1 MGAVVRVN
9 KRDENMPFLVKSK
22 EFAERRT
29 ASPYFATVPRV
40 SILQSMISAKLLKI
54 VRFVSA
60 EPFSIYSRGLKIV
73 RISIKT
79 DRGGSRKEK
88 GRGRKRM
95 GKKVVADSYWL
106 RLVNLEEDVGSI
118 DHRFLSS
125 VHR

>member
-9 KRDENMPFLVKSK
+9 KRDENTPFLVKSK

-29 ASPYFATVPRV
+29 VHISQLFLVFPFFDDLRETFENRSIRSTV
-40 SILQSMISAKLLKI
+40 
-54 VRFVSA
+54 

>member
-1 MGAVVRVN
+1 
-9 KRDENMPFLVKSK
+9 
-22 EFAERRT
+22 
-29 ASPYFATVPRV
+29 
-40 SILQSMISAKLLKI
+40 MISAKLLKI